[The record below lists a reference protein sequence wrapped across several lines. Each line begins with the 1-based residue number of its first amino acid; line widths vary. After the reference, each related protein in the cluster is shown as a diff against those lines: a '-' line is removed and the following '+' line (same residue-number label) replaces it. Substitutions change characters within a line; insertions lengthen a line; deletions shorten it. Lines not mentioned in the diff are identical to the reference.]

1 MLLLKGKKKKIY
13 FYFSIFFLFTTIFNI
28 NLSNFFSKKFRVE
41 YIEKF
46 DDNLNIKE
54 INDLEEKNIFN
65 INKKTL
71 RSSLSNN
78 PLVKYFEIKKIFP
91 NTLKVNL
98 VKSTPIAKI
107 IENENYLYIG
117 DNGKVFKTKKLFNSI
132 PEIIGEKDLKNIN
145 YILQTLNNS
154 SFALEDIK
162 IIKIYPSKRFDII
175 FSNGRIIKFPL
186 KIEHKFMNY
195 AYEIFNNEDMQRII
209 DLRLNKK
216 IITVK

>member
-1 MLLLKGKKKKIY
+1 MLLLKDKKKKIY
-13 FYFSIFFLFTTIFNI
+13 FYFIIFFLFTTIFNT
-28 NLSNFFSKKFRVE
+28 NLSNFFSKKFKVE

-71 RSSLSNN
+71 RSSLNKN

-98 VKSTPIAKI
+98 VKSIPIAKI

-117 DNGKVFKTKKLFNSI
+117 DNGKVFKSKKIYTSI
-132 PEIIGEKDLKNIN
+132 PEVLGEKNLKNIN

-154 SFALEDIK
+154 SFIMKDIK
-162 IIKIYPSKRFDII
+162 IIKIFPSKRFDII
-175 FSNGRIIKFPL
+175 FSNGRKIKFPL
-186 KIEHKFMNY
+186 KIEDKFMKY
-195 AYEIFNNEDMQRII
+195 AFEIFNNGDMQRII

-216 IITVK
+216 IISTK

>member
-1 MLLLKGKKKKIY
+1 MLLLKDKKKKIY
-13 FYFSIFFLFTTIFNI
+13 FYFIIFFLFTTIFNT
-28 NLSNFFSKKFRVE
+28 NLSNFFSKKFKVE

-71 RSSLSNN
+71 RSSLNKN

-98 VKSTPIAKI
+98 VKSIPIAKI

-117 DNGKVFKTKKLFNSI
+117 DNGKVFKSKKIYTSI
-132 PEIIGEKDLKNIN
+132 PEVLGEKNLKNIN

-154 SFALEDIK
+154 SFAMNDIK
-162 IIKIYPSKRFDII
+162 IIKIFPSKRFDII
-175 FSNGRIIKFPL
+175 FSNGRKIKFPL
-186 KIEHKFMNY
+186 KIEDKFMKY
-195 AYEIFNNEDMQRII
+195 AFEIFNNGDMQRII

-216 IITVK
+216 IISSK

>member
-1 MLLLKGKKKKIY
+1 MLLLKGKKQKIY
-13 FYFSIFFLFTTIFNI
+13 FYFIIFLLFTTIFNT
-28 NLSNFFSKKFRVE
+28 NLSNFFSKKFKVE

-71 RSSLSNN
+71 RSSLNKN

-98 VKSTPIAKI
+98 VKSIPIAKI

-117 DNGKVFKTKKLFNSI
+117 DNGKVFKSKKIYTSI
-132 PEIIGEKDLKNIN
+132 PEVLGEKNLKNIN
-145 YILQTLNNS
+145 YILQTLNKS
-154 SFALEDIK
+154 SFTMEDIK
-162 IIKIYPSKRFDII
+162 IIKIFPSKRFDII
-175 FSNGRIIKFPL
+175 FSNGRKIKFPL
-186 KIEHKFMNY
+186 KIEDKFMKY
-195 AYEIFNNEDMQRII
+195 AFEIFNNGDMQRII

-216 IITVK
+216 IISSK

>member
-13 FYFSIFFLFTTIFNI
+13 FYFSIFFLFTTIFNT
-28 NLSNFFSKKFRVE
+28 NLPNFFSKKFKVK

-46 DDNLNIKE
+46 DDNLYIKE
-54 INDLEEKNIFN
+54 INDLEDKNIFN

-91 NTLKVNL
+91 NTLKINL
-98 VKSTPIAKI
+98 VKSIPIAKI

-117 DNGKVFKTKKLFNSI
+117 DNGKVFKSKKMFTSI
-132 PEIIGEKDLKNIN
+132 PEVLGEKDLKNIN
-145 YILQTLNNS
+145 YILQTLQNS
-154 SFALEDIK
+154 SFAMKDIK
-162 IIKIYPSKRFDII
+162 IIKIFPSKRFDII

-186 KIEHKFMNY
+186 KIEDKFMNY
-195 AYEIFNNEDMQRII
+195 AFEIFNNGDMQRII

-216 IITVK
+216 IISTK

>member
-1 MLLLKGKKKKIY
+1 MLLLKDKKKKIY
-13 FYFSIFFLFTTIFNI
+13 FYFIIFFLFTTIFNT
-28 NLSNFFSKKFRVE
+28 NLSNFFSKKFKVE

-98 VKSTPIAKI
+98 VKSIPIAKI
-107 IENENYLYIG
+107 IENESYLYIG
-117 DNGKVFKTKKLFNSI
+117 DNGKVFKSKKMYTSI
-132 PEIIGEKDLKNIN
+132 PEVLGEKNLKNIN

-154 SFALEDIK
+154 SFKMKDIK
-162 IIKIYPSKRFDII
+162 IIKIFPSKRFDII
-175 FSNGRIIKFPL
+175 FSNGRKIKFPL
-186 KIEHKFMNY
+186 KIEDKFMKY
-195 AYEIFNNEDMQRII
+195 AFEIFNNGDMQRII

-216 IITVK
+216 IISTK

>member
-1 MLLLKGKKKKIY
+1 MLLLKGKKQKIY
-13 FYFSIFFLFTTIFNI
+13 FYFIIFLLFTTIFNT
-28 NLSNFFSKKFRVE
+28 NLSNFFSKKFKVE

-71 RSSLSNN
+71 RSSLNKN

-98 VKSTPIAKI
+98 VKSIPIAKI

-154 SFALEDIK
+154 SFIMKDIK
-162 IIKIYPSKRFDII
+162 IINI
-175 FSNGRIIKFPL
+175 F
-186 KIEHKFMNY
+186 
-195 AYEIFNNEDMQRII
+195 
-209 DLRLNKK
+209 KK
-216 IITVK
+216 I

>member
-1 MLLLKGKKKKIY
+1 MLLLKGKKQKIY
-13 FYFSIFFLFTTIFNI
+13 FYFIIFLLFTTIFNT
-28 NLSNFFSKKFRVE
+28 NLSNFFSKKFKVE

-71 RSSLSNN
+71 RSSLNKN

-98 VKSTPIAKI
+98 VKSIPIAKI

-117 DNGKVFKTKKLFNSI
+117 DNGKVFKSKKIYTSI
-132 PEIIGEKDLKNIN
+132 PEVLGEKNLKNIN

-154 SFALEDIK
+154 SFAMNDIK
-162 IIKIYPSKRFDII
+162 IIKIFPSKRFDII
-175 FSNGRIIKFPL
+175 FSNGRKIKFPL
-186 KIEHKFMNY
+186 KIEDKFMKY
-195 AYEIFNNEDMQRII
+195 AFEIFNNGDMQRII

-216 IITVK
+216 VISSK

>member
-1 MLLLKGKKKKIY
+1 MLLLKDKKKKIY
-13 FYFSIFFLFTTIFNI
+13 FYFIIFFLFTTIFNT
-28 NLSNFFSKKFRVE
+28 NLSNFFSKKFKVE

-117 DNGKVFKTKKLFNSI
+117 DNGKAFKTKKLFNSI

-186 KIEHKFMNY
+186 EIEDKFMKY
-195 AYEIFNNEDMQRII
+195 AFEIFNNEGMQRII

-216 IITVK
+216 IISAQ

>member
-65 INKKTL
+65 INKKIL

-117 DNGKVFKTKKLFNSI
+117 DNGKAFKTKKLFNSI

-154 SFALEDIK
+154 LFALEDIK

-175 FSNGRIIKFPL
+175 FSNGRTIKFPL
-186 KIEHKFMNY
+186 EIEDKFMKY
-195 AYEIFNNEDMQRII
+195 AFEIFNNEGMQRII

-216 IITVK
+216 IISAQ

>member
-175 FSNGRIIKFPL
+175 FSNGRTIKFPL
-186 KIEHKFMNY
+186 EIEDKFMKY
-195 AYEIFNNEDMQRII
+195 AFEIFNNEGMQRII

-216 IITVK
+216 IISAQ

>member
-13 FYFSIFFLFTTIFNI
+13 FYFSIFFLFTTIFNT

-71 RSSLSNN
+71 RFSLNKN

-98 VKSTPIAKI
+98 VKSIPIAKI

-117 DNGKVFKTKKLFNSI
+117 DNGKVFKTKKFNSI
-132 PEIIGEKDLKNIN
+132 PEVLGEKDLKNIN

-154 SFALEDIK
+154 SFAMKDIK
-162 IIKIYPSKRFDII
+162 IIKIFPSKRFDII
-175 FSNGRIIKFPL
+175 L
-186 KIEHKFMNY
+186 VME
-195 AYEIFNNEDMQRII
+195 E
-209 DLRLNKK
+209 
-216 IITVK
+216 

>member
-1 MLLLKGKKKKIY
+1 MLLLKGKKQKIY
-13 FYFSIFFLFTTIFNI
+13 FYFIIFLLFTTIFNT
-28 NLSNFFSKKFRVE
+28 NLSNFFSKKFKVE

-71 RSSLSNN
+71 RSSLNKN

-98 VKSTPIAKI
+98 VKSIPIAKI

-117 DNGKVFKTKKLFNSI
+117 DNGKVFKSKKIYTSI
-132 PEIIGEKDLKNIN
+132 PEVLGEKNLKNIN

-154 SFALEDIK
+154 SFAMNDIK
-162 IIKIYPSKRFDII
+162 IIKIFPSKRFDII
-175 FSNGRIIKFPL
+175 FSNGRKIKFPL
-186 KIEHKFMNY
+186 KIEDKFMKY
-195 AYEIFNNEDMQRII
+195 AFEIFNNGDMQRII

-216 IITVK
+216 IISSK

>member
-1 MLLLKGKKKKIY
+1 MLLLKGKKQKIY
-13 FYFSIFFLFTTIFNI
+13 FYFIIFFFFTKIFNT
-28 NLSNFFSKKFRVE
+28 NLSNFFSKKFKVE

-175 FSNGRIIKFPL
+175 FSNGRTIKFPL
-186 KIEHKFMNY
+186 EIEDKFMKY
-195 AYEIFNNEDMQRII
+195 AFEIFNNEGMQRII

-216 IITVK
+216 IISAQ

>member
-13 FYFSIFFLFTTIFNI
+13 FYFSIFFLFTTIFNT

-154 SFALEDIK
+154 LFALEDIK

-175 FSNGRIIKFPL
+175 FSNGRTIKFPL
-186 KIEHKFMNY
+186 EIEDKFMKY
-195 AYEIFNNEDMQRII
+195 AFEIFNNEGMQRII

-216 IITVK
+216 IISAQ